1 MCRRKP
7 AFLCMDEEE
16 YEKYL
21 DQIDNL
27 DALINGRAEEP
38 TYIQDQLRDQDGI
51 RVPGCYR
58 TVPAPTE

>member
-1 MCRRKP
+1 
-7 AFLCMDEEE
+7 MDEEE